1 MRRTLS
7 LLAFGCA
14 CSAGAHEK
22 WFYDATKYPARLSAV
37 GQPFTLGL
45 IGAVLVA
52 AVAGWLWQRARGGRE
67 LLPGPAFF
75 GTSARG
81 LTLLY
86 AAIPAILAVHAAVPL
101 VVSGVL
107 GDLFSPNN
115 KLLGGWQYPLGL
127 LEVGIALAL
136 FYGGF
141 TRLAALA
148 LVLLWLLGLW
158 LGGVWD
164 MLDNLHFL
172 GLAAFFWLAGRGP
185 YAVGRLVLPSLDAPP
200 ELARFAVP
208 ALRVLTALSL
218 IATAFSEKL
227 ANPALS
233 QAFLHKYLIN
243 LAANLGLP
251 ISDVTFA
258 LLAGAVE
265 LTLGVFL
272 LFNIFP
278 RLVILV
284 AWLPFNLTLT
294 VFGWQELVGHLPYYG
309 IMALLLIWP
318 GGKENEELWRRG
330 LHETALPTPPSRAAR
345 TRGPA
350 PEAGETGAT
359 P

>member
-7 LLAFGCA
+7 LLTFICA

-22 WFYDATKYPARLSAV
+22 WFYDATDYPARLSAV
-37 GQPFTLGL
+37 GRPFTLLL
-45 IGAVLVA
+45 IGAVVA
-52 AVAGWLWQRARGGRE
+52 AAVIGWLWQRSRGGRE

-75 GTSARG
+75 GASERG
-81 LTLLY
+81 MTLLY
-86 AAIPAILAVHAAVPL
+86 AVIPAILAVHAAVPL
-101 VVSGVL
+101 VVNGVL

-115 KLLGGWQYPLGL
+115 ALLGGWKYPLGL

-141 TRLAALA
+141 TRLAALSLA
-148 LVLLWLLGLW
+148 LLWLFGLW
-158 LGGVWD
+158 LGGVGD
-164 MLDNLHFL
+164 MLDNLHYL

-185 YAVGRLVLPSLDAPP
+185 YSVGRLVLPNLDAPP
-200 ELARFAVP
+200 ELAHLAVP
-208 ALRVLTALSL
+208 ALRIFTALSL

-227 ANPALS
+227 ANPALAG
-233 QAFLHKYLIN
+233 AFLQKYPIN

-251 ISDVTFA
+251 IPDVTFA

-318 GGKENEELWRRG
+318 GGKENDALWRRG
-330 LHETALPTPPSRAAR
+330 LHETALPTPPRRA
-345 TRGPA
+345 RGTAPA
-350 PEAGETGAT
+350 VGTERA
-359 P
+359 